1 MTPQVFADNSHN
13 KNDDHSHRTSHALE
27 VIREIERQHS
37 KLLDSARISSEE
49 AQTARLNAA
58 RIRNLYLATDCA
70 SSSSNC
76 SNAIT
81 SVTNTRA
88 DSEYS
93 GYNFQICKRTHAE
106 EVLLLTVQLEEL
118 NKNYENEKE
127 QVLGLQ
133 EELEKER
140 TKSVQLQEAL
150 DIMCSME
157 ASNDKNASDPAA
169 KEEEEKKDRLIECMQ
184 SELEDMK
191 NQLSFTEQKAMHAEQ
206 DAAEAMVLVE
216 TCVVEKE
223 KIEMELHAAW
233 EELNLL
239 SDRVPSSHGNNNN
252 TGDLLDEHPK
262 NDEIGTEPIF
272 GSNVIDD
279 DDEVASESTNPSD
292 INLNSTGLE
301 GVEPEVSQAIPSP
314 ILMPPPPP
322 RQPQEATASNF
333 KIPPSPRPPQEAT
346 ASNFKIP
353 PPPPQNQVVSQ
364 TIDPSQNFQSVDDS
378 FSNLPNRPPD
388 FDRQITND
396 SVVGHSF
403 LEDESVCNIYSHG
416 VISPPT
422 SPIQQRRI
430 WTTEKENSK
439 SVSSLPTPM
448 SALSQASTWSEYVN
462 LQNDANKRS
471 TNQPSQSMVNSGRN
485 LLKKFKR
492 VVPQDIKIEHQHS
505 NFSNIDR

>member
-1 MTPQVFADNSHN
+1 MSPQVFADNSHN
-13 KNDDHSHRTSHALE
+13 KNDDHPHRTSHALE

-37 KLLDSARISSEE
+37 KLLDSTRISSEE

-127 QVLGLQ
+127 QVLGLK

-157 ASNDKNASDPAA
+157 ASNDTNASDPAT
-169 KEEEEKKDRLIECMQ
+169 KEKEEKKDRLIASMQ

-191 NQLSFTEQKAMHAEQ
+191 NQLSFTEQKAIHAEQ

-223 KIEMELHAAW
+223 KIEMELHEAW
-233 EELNLL
+233 EELKLL
-239 SDRVPSSHGNNNN
+239 RDGVSSCHGNYNN

-272 GSNVIDD
+272 GSNMIDD
-279 DDEVASESTNPSD
+279 DDEVVSESTNPSD
-292 INLNSTGLE
+292 INLNSTELE

-322 RQPQEATASNF
+322 R
-333 KIPPSPRPPQEAT
+333 PPQEAT

-353 PPPPQNQVVSQ
+353 PPPPPQNQVVSQ
-364 TIDPSQNFQSVDDS
+364 TIDHQNFPSADDS
-378 FSNLPNRPPD
+378 FSKLPHRPPD
-388 FDRQITND
+388 FNRQITND

-430 WTTEKENSK
+430 WTTEKENK
-439 SVSSLPTPM
+439 NSVNSLPTPM

-471 TNQPSQSMVNSGRN
+471 TNQPSRSMVNSGRN

-492 VVPQDIKIEHQHS
+492 VVPQDIKTEHQHP